1 MRKWSIAVR
10 LSLLVIMA
18 GIIGFGPA
26 FSVLSSTP
34 DPPTFLF
41 TVAKHYEPLAWL
53 RGADRFSSGANIFL
67 QDNSGRRPLLPG
79 FAASADPTISFDGNS
94 TLFAGKL
101 KAEDHWQI
109 WEVALEVTTHGA
121 APRRVTSC
129 ADDCVRPFYLPDDRV
144 VYARKSAG
152 RFIIEAAD
160 RASGKTVQLTSA
172 PGDFLPTD
180 VLRDGRI
187 LFEAAYPLGTQ
198 GTPELYTVYSDGS
211 GVESYRCDH
220 GPARYSG
227 KQAASGDIVFASSSG
242 LAGFTSSRAKEVR
255 IPAPAGEYAGEIAEA
270 PSGDWLLAW
279 RNGKTPFQ
287 LMWWRP
293 GARALRSAAAESN
306 SNVIQ
311 PTLVVART
319 VPKRH
324 PSGLHDWP
332 HANLLCLNAYTS
344 KYKFAAGSL
353 HSVRL
358 YARDS
363 AGTTKV
369 LGTAPV
375 ERDGS
380 FFLQVPADQPLQ
392 IELLDS
398 SAKTLKRQAG
408 WFWIRAG
415 EQRACVGCHAGPET
429 APENAV
435 PMILL
440 KSTTPADMT
449 GASTHASSGG
459 H

>member
-1 MRKWSIAVR
+1 
-10 LSLLVIMA
+10 MA

-34 DPPTFLF
+34 DPATFLF

-67 QDNSGRRPLLPG
+67 QDKSGRRPLLPG
-79 FAASADPTISFDGNS
+79 FAASADPAISFDGNRA
-94 TLFAGKL
+94 LFAGKL

-129 ADDCVRPFYLPDDRV
+129 ADDCVRPFYLPDGRI
-144 VYARKSAG
+144 VYASKSAG

-172 PGDFLPTD
+172 PGNFLPTD

-187 LFEAAYPLGTQ
+187 LFEATYPLGTQ

-227 KQAASGDIVFASSSG
+227 KETASGDIVFVSPPG
-242 LAGFTSSRAKEVR
+242 LARFTSSRAEEVR
-255 IPAPAGEYAGEIAEA
+255 IPAPAGEYAGEIAET

-279 RNGKTPFQ
+279 RTGKTPFQ
-287 LMWWRP
+287 LMWWGP
-293 GARALRSAAAESN
+293 GARALRSAATDSDSN
-306 SNVIQ
+306 SDSDVIQ

-353 HSVRL
+353 RSVRL
-358 YARDS
+358 YTRDS
-363 AGTTKV
+363 AGTAKL
-369 LGTAPV
+369 LGAAPV
-375 ERDGS
+375 EHDGS

-398 SAKTLKRQAG
+398 AGKTLKRQAG
-408 WFWIRAG
+408 WFWMRAG

-449 GASTHASSGG
+449 GTSTHASSGG
-459 H
+459 P